1 MSDERLLPCPFCGG
15 EAEVITT
22 KTRQGQTSSVRCSKC
37 SCKVTILKPA
47 FYDGDVEKDTVEHWN
62 TRKPMERIV
71 EKLEEAKGIAF
82 LTLANTGEAM
92 GDVVYDEVMA
102 YLDKAVKIV
111 KGGGADE

>member
-47 FYDGDVEKDTVEHWN
+47 YYEGDVEKDTVEAWN

-71 EKLEEAKGIAF
+71 EKLEERQKAF
-82 LTLANTGEAM
+82 ICKKTEPCDYPERLGCC
-92 GDVVYDEVMA
+92 YDRA
-102 YLDKAVKIV
+102 INDAINIV
-111 KGGGADE
+111 RQVE